1 MLAIRILPWIAR
13 AKANRLKSILLN
25 LLAKVSISPRFVANF
40 ISKMIEVFKI
50 DKSTKIELPLFSDAV
65 PAGFPSPADD
75 YIENNLDLNK
85 YLIQHP
91 SSTFYIKVNGDSM
104 VEANIY
110 CGDILIIDRS
120 IKIQNND
127 VALVILNGNFTVKRL
142 RIIGKTILLVPEN
155 AKYQTVKVSKEM
167 DFEVWGKVVWSIHK
181 H

>member
-1 MLAIRILPWIAR
+1 
-13 AKANRLKSILLN
+13 
-25 LLAKVSISPRFVANF
+25 
-40 ISKMIEVFKI
+40 MIEIFYI
-50 DKSTKIELPLFSDAV
+50 DKSTRFELPLFSDTV

-104 VEANIY
+104 IEANIY

-127 VALVILNGNFTVKRL
+127 IALVILNGSFTVKRL
-142 RIIGKTILLVPEN
+142 RIMGEIILLVPEN
-155 AKYQTVKVSKEM
+155 EKYKTVEVSKEM

>member
-1 MLAIRILPWIAR
+1 
-13 AKANRLKSILLN
+13 
-25 LLAKVSISPRFVANF
+25 
-40 ISKMIEVFKI
+40 MIEVFYI
-50 DKSTKIELPLFSDAV
+50 DKSVRFELPLFPDAV
-65 PAGFPSPADD
+65 PAGSPSPADD

-91 SSTFYIKVNGDSM
+91 SSTFYIKVTRDSM

-120 IKIQNND
+120 IKIQIND

-142 RIIGKTILLVPEN
+142 RIIGEAILLVPEN
-155 AKYQTVKVSKEM
+155 AKYKTVEVSKEM
-167 DFEVWGKVVWSIHK
+167 DFEVWGKVVWSIQK